1 MTVVGFGEGRQL
13 PTAGAAGAK
22 NVLLEPKLGR
32 LIHRKTDGEEAH
44 YIQNTLLTAEPGE
57 RVINVNPG
65 GGGYGNPLRRPLA
78 SVQADVRNGLV
89 SIVGARLE
97 YGVVFDD
104 HGQIDE
110 VATQARRAAQ

>member
-1 MTVVGFGEGRQL
+1 M
-13 PTAGAAGAK
+13 
-22 NVLLEPKLGR
+22 
-32 LIHRKTDGEEAH
+32 
-44 YIQNTLLTAEPGE
+44 
-57 RVINVNPG
+57 INVNPG

-110 VATQARRAAQ
+110 VAT